1 MKNTVTINK
10 LNKIV
15 VNTVTCKE
23 FNPNKSS
30 LDKTHTNATNMKDT
44 YDNERTF
51 LKQFLKLS
59 SLDNIYPIK
68 INTNAIKNRKV

>member
-44 YDNERTF
+44 YDKERTF
-51 LKQFLKLS
+51 FETS
-59 SLDNIYPIK
+59 S
-68 INTNAIKNRKV
+68 